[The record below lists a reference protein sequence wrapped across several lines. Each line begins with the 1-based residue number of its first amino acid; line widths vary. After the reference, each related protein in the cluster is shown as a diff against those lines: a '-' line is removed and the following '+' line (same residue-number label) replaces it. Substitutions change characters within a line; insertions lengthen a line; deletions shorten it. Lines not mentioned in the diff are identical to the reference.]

1 MYYPRLVNPI
11 ANCISA
17 LFGFSIQA
25 IFFLGYFVIYKFFV
39 PSTANFQM
47 TGAIFILPVLIPL
60 VASLGLGLG
69 LWMSVLTA
77 KYRDF
82 SQITGFLTQALMYA
96 TPIIYP
102 LSEVP
107 EKYRFWVSL
116 NPMAPLSK
124 PFALP
129 F

>member
-1 MYYPRLVNPI
+1 
-11 ANCISA
+11 
-17 LFGFSIQA
+17 
-25 IFFLGYFVIYKFFV
+25 
-39 PSTANFQM
+39 M

-107 EKYRFWVSL
+107 EKYKFWVSL
-116 NPMAPLSK
+116 NPMAAVVETFR
-124 PFALP
+124 FALLGKGS
-129 F
+129 FSLQHLIYSSAVALILMLSGMYFFKRTERRVVDYL

>member
-1 MYYPRLVNPI
+1 MTW
-11 ANCISA
+11 A
-17 LFGFSIQA
+17 
-25 IFFLGYFVIYKFFV
+25 VI
-39 PSTANFQM
+39 
-47 TGAIFILPVLIPL
+47 ILPMLIPL
-60 VASLGLGLG
+60 VALLGLGLG

-107 EKYRFWVSL
+107 EKYRFWVAL
-116 NPMAPLSK
+116 NPMAPIVETFRYALLGKGSFSLQFLINSSAIALFLMLSGMYFLRELK
-124 PFALP
+124 EGLLIIYN
-129 F
+129 

>member
-1 MYYPRLVNPI
+1 MTW
-11 ANCISA
+11 A
-17 LFGFSIQA
+17 
-25 IFFLGYFVIYKFFV
+25 VI
-39 PSTANFQM
+39 
-47 TGAIFILPVLIPL
+47 ILPMLIPL
-60 VASLGLGLG
+60 VALLGLGLG

-116 NPMAPLSK
+116 NPMAPIVETFRYALLGKGSFSLQFLINSSAIALFLMLSGMYFFK
-124 PFALP
+124 RTERRVVDYL
-129 F
+129 